1 MQRKTLDDYYYKIKN
16 AVSYG
21 FDLEKNINEKIG
33 LLRQFLK
40 ECINNKKQKIAF
52 NPHSFNVKIYPFLS
66 FLVSPNS
73 KIPKPPSTQNSYFA
87 PFQKPDEIDIGKYL
101 ADEAVC
107 SSDS

>member
-1 MQRKTLDDYYYKIKN
+1 MESQKSTVCCSSDNRNPLGSDSK
-16 AVSYG
+16 S
-21 FDLEKNINEKIG
+21 E
-33 LLRQFLK
+33 R
-40 ECINNKKQKIAF
+40 KQKIAF

-73 KIPKPPSTQNSYFA
+73 KIPKPPSTYNSYFA